1 MEIVKEINGL
11 ILSLFKSVY
20 WWSKSGFI
28 CFVYKEKYLIRE
40 KTGIDDLGGLIFKV
54 FNMTRR
60 IYFSGIRVVT
70 FLGHHWG
77 SYISLP
83 VMTPSSYIKLC
94 LQQWVWNEIER
105 ASKHADLLSESD
117 VNKRADIESK
127 EDGSECVDGRH
138 SWGAELV
145 NNPVRSSMFQQL
157 TNFCVSILLIT

>member
-1 MEIVKEINGL
+1 MGWFSKYLTWPDVFIFQVFV
-11 ILSLFKSVY
+11 LSLF
-20 WWSKSGFI
+20 
-28 CFVYKEKYLIRE
+28 R
-40 KTGIDDLGGLIFKV
+40 GITEAV
-54 FNMTRR
+54 
-60 IYFSGIRVVT
+60 
-70 FLGHHWG
+70 
-77 SYISLP
+77 ISLP

-145 NNPVRSSMFQQL
+145 NNPVRSSMFQQF
-157 TNFCVSILLIT
+157 TNFCVSILLITKYTNKILSTFVKLFLVPNTHNTPCEDSFFQIAKANTYT